1 MCSRVTRRWHSR
13 DGEAKAEGL
22 SRAEYIMRQV
32 LLDTETT
39 GLEVQ
44 RGHRI
49 IEIGCV
55 ELVQRRP
62 TGRTFHSY
70 LNPDRQIDEGARAVT
85 GIADDFLLDKPR
97 FADVVADFLEFIDGA
112 EVIAHNAAF
121 DVGFINAELARA
133 GIARSRLTDHACVLD
148 TLALAREKFPGQR
161 NSLDALCKRLGV
173 DNSHRDLHGA
183 LVDASLLADVYLAL
197 TAGQGALGFAN
208 ETPATP
214 SPDAPVGVLE
224 IRARPRVLRPADAEL
239 VLHAVR
245 LAAIEKASRGACVWM
260 RLDEAAT
267 VARPLDD

>member
-1 MCSRVTRRWHSR
+1 
-13 DGEAKAEGL
+13 
-22 SRAEYIMRQV
+22 MRQV
-32 LLDTETT
+32 ILDTETT

-55 ELVQRRP
+55 EFVQRRP
-62 TGRTFHSY
+62 TGRTFHCY

-85 GIADDFLLDKPR
+85 GIEDDFLLDKPR
-97 FADVVADFLEFIDGA
+97 FADIAAEFLEFIEGA

-121 DVGFINAELARA
+121 DVGFIDAELARA
-133 GIARSRLTDHACVLD
+133 GLARARLADYCGVLD

-197 TAGQGALGFAN
+197 TAGQGQLGF
-208 ETPATP
+208 ESESTPVEVTVSATHVRI
-214 SPDAPVGVLE
+214 AV
-224 IRARPRVLRPADAEL
+224 RPRVMRAGDSDLAQ
-239 VLHAVR
+239 HAAR
-245 LAAIEKASRGACVWM
+245 LEAIEKASKGACVWK
-260 RLDEAAT
+260 RVEERHDER
-267 VARPLDD
+267 VGVV